1 MSEKEKSLVQ
11 CSHSVV
17 APFYGSSNSKSNSSS
32 KSNCIEVLSNVVNKK
47 TLLKNYQQST
57 K

>member
-47 TLLKNYQQST
+47 NSLEKLPTID
-57 K
+57 